1 MLADAQG
8 RDGLVDDP
16 RDACESDGEGDGVEY
31 ETGEV
36 SNGQFSI
43 DDELSSEVQNDEN
56 KGIGKDSGDE

>member
-43 DDELSSEVQNDEN
+43 DD
-56 KGIGKDSGDE
+56 